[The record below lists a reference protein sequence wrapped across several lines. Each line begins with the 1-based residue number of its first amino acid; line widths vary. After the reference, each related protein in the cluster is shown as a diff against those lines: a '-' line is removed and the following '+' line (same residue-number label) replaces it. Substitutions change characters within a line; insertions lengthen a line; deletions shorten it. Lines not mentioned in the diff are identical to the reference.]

1 VTVTEGERVDV
12 EVAGG
17 RLATFRL
24 GADPSAPPVLAIH
37 GITSTSRTWLAI
49 ARALEDR
56 ASLIAVDLRGRGRSN
71 ALPPPFGIDAHVR
84 DMIAVLDR
92 FGLDRAVIAGH
103 SLGAYIAARLA
114 TLHPER
120 VDGLVLVDGGLT
132 IPGSEDADPEEF
144 MEEFLGPTLARL
156 RMTFA
161 DLDAYH
167 AWWKQHPAV
176 ADADIEPADL
186 TAYAAHDLVGEA
198 PEMRSSVN
206 PEAVRD
212 DGVDLFAVTSSVSAP
227 ATFLCAPRGMVDD
240 PNPMQP
246 LAIVQSW
253 AAQDPQRRQAIEVP
267 DVNHYTIAWG
277 AHGAAIVADE
287 IARAAS
293 LTSPERERERERQR
307 ARSRARS

>member
-12 EVAGG
+12 VVAGG
-17 RLATFRL
+17 QLATFRL
-24 GADPSAPPVLAIH
+24 GVDPSAPPVIAIH

-56 ASLIAVDLRGRGRSN
+56 ASLIALDLRGRGDSN

-84 DMIAVLDR
+84 DVIAVLDR
-92 FGLDRAVIAGH
+92 FGLDRAVITGH

-120 VDGLVLVDGGLT
+120 VDSLVLVDGGLT
-132 IPGSEDADPEEF
+132 IPQSEGADPEQF
-144 MEEFLGPTLARL
+144 MEAFLGPTLARL

-161 DLDAYH
+161 DLDAYR
-167 AWWKQHPAV
+167 AWWAEHPAV
-176 ADADIEPADL
+176 VNAEIEPADL
-186 TAYAAHDLVGEA
+186 TAYAAHDLVGEP

-206 PEAVRD
+206 PAVVRD
-212 DGVDLFAVTSSVSAP
+212 DGVDLFAVTDAVALSVP
-227 ATFLCAPRGMVDD
+227 AVLLCAPRGMIDD

-246 LAIVQSW
+246 LSIVQTW
-253 AAQDPQRRQAIEVP
+253 AAQDPQRRRAVEVP

-277 AHGAAIVADE
+277 SSGAALVADE
-287 IARAAS
+287 IARAVS
-293 LTSPERERERERQR
+293 
-307 ARSRARS
+307 ARGA